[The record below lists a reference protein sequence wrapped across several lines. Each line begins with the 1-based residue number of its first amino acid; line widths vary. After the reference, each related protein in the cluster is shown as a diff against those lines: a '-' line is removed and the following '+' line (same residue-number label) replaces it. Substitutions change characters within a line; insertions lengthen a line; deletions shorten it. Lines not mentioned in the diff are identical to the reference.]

1 MSQRDILI
9 IFGPTASGKSYIANK
24 VVNKNDAAIINS
36 DSLQIYKD
44 LHILTDRPSE
54 QNISRYDHRL
64 YGILSGNNNC
74 TAALWLEKAIE
85 EINLCF
91 KENILPI
98 IVGGTGLYIKVLMEG
113 ISQIPNIRK
122 EIKEE
127 VDSLL
132 KSKGIAFLYK
142 EIKNKYNETRISF
155 NDKQR
160 IVRSYSLLKQTNKV
174 LEEWQVENHNLLKD
188 VNFKIFITENDRSVL
203 YQRAEKRAEI
213 MFNEGV
219 IDEVSILLEKNYD
232 PDSSLMK
239 AIGVREIRDYL
250 ENLIDLDTCKN
261 RMKKS
266 TRNYIK
272 RQQTW
277 IKGNN
282 ITSNIDI
289 KKYI

>member
-9 IFGPTASGKSYIANK
+9 IFGTTASGKSYIANK
-24 VVNKNDAAIINS
+24 VADKNDAAIINS

-44 LHILTDRPSE
+44 LNVLTDRPSE
-54 QNISRYDHRL
+54 QIISRYDHRL
-64 YGILSGNNNC
+64 YGILNGNNNC
-74 TAALWLEKAIE
+74 TAALWLDKAIE

-98 IVGGTGLYIKVLMEG
+98 IVGGTGLYIKVLVEG
-113 ISQIPNIRK
+113 ISHIPFIKR

-127 VDSLL
+127 VDSMLNR
-132 KSKGIAFLYK
+132 KGITFLYN
-142 EIKNKYNETRISF
+142 EIKKKYNETKINF

-174 LEEWQVENHNLLKD
+174 LEEWQVENHNLLND
-188 VNFKIFITENDRSVL
+188 VNFKILNTDNDRSIL
-203 YQRAEKRAEI
+203 YQRAEKRTEK

-219 IDEVSILLEKNYD
+219 IDEVNNLLEKNYD

-250 ENLIDLDTCKN
+250 ENLIDIDTCKN

-282 ITSNIDI
+282 ITSNIEI

>member
-24 VVNKNDAAIINS
+24 AASKTNAAIINS

-54 QNISRYDHRL
+54 QIISRYDHRL

-74 TAALWLEKAIE
+74 TAALWLDKAIE

-98 IVGGTGLYIKVLMEG
+98 IVGGTGLYIKVLIEG
-113 ISQIPNIRK
+113 ISHIPFIKR

-132 KSKGIAFLYK
+132 NRKGITFLYN
-142 EIKNKYNETRISF
+142 EIKKKYNETKINF

-174 LEEWQVENHNLLKD
+174 LEEWQVENHNLLND
-188 VNFKIFITENDRSVL
+188 VNFKILNTDNDRSIL
-203 YQRAEKRAEI
+203 YQRAEKRTEK

-219 IDEVSILLEKNYD
+219 IDEVNNLLEKNYD

-261 RMKKS
+261 RIKKS

-282 ITSNIDI
+282 ITSNIEI

>member
-24 VVNKNDAAIINS
+24 AASKTNAAIINS

-54 QNISRYDHRL
+54 QIISRYDHRL

-74 TAALWLEKAIE
+74 TAALWLDKAIE

-98 IVGGTGLYIKVLMEG
+98 IVGGTGLYIKVLIEG
-113 ISQIPNIRK
+113 ISRIPFIKR

-132 KSKGIAFLYK
+132 NRKGITFLYN
-142 EIKNKYNETRISF
+142 EIKKKYNETKINF

-174 LEEWQVENHNLLKD
+174 LEEWQVENHNLLND
-188 VNFKIFITENDRSVL
+188 VNFKILNTDNDRSIL
-203 YQRAEKRAEI
+203 YQRAEKRTEK

-219 IDEVSILLEKNYD
+219 IDEVNNLLEKNYD

-261 RMKKS
+261 RIKKS

-282 ITSNIDI
+282 ISSNIEI

>member
-24 VVNKNDAAIINS
+24 AASKTNAAIINS

-54 QNISRYDHRL
+54 QIISRYDHRL

-74 TAALWLEKAIE
+74 TAALWLDKAIE

-98 IVGGTGLYIKVLMEG
+98 IVGGTGLYIKVLIEG
-113 ISQIPNIRK
+113 ISHIPFIKR

-132 KSKGIAFLYK
+132 NRKGITFLYN
-142 EIKNKYNETRISF
+142 EIKKKYNETKINF

-174 LEEWQVENHNLLKD
+174 LEEWQVENHNLLND
-188 VNFKIFITENDRSVL
+188 VNFKILNTDNDRSIL
-203 YQRAEKRAEI
+203 YQRAEKRTEK

-219 IDEVSILLEKNYD
+219 IDEVNNLLEKNYD

-250 ENLIDLDTCKN
+250 ENRIDLDTCKN

-282 ITSNIDI
+282 ISSNIEI

>member
-24 VVNKNDAAIINS
+24 AASKTNAAIINS

-54 QNISRYDHRL
+54 QIISRYDHRL
-64 YGILSGNNNC
+64 YGILNGNNNC
-74 TAALWLEKAIE
+74 TAALWLDKAIE

-98 IVGGTGLYIKVLMEG
+98 IVGGTGLYIKVLIEG
-113 ISQIPNIRK
+113 ISHIPFIKR

-132 KSKGIAFLYK
+132 NRKGITFLYN
-142 EIKNKYNETRISF
+142 EIKKKYNETKINF

-174 LEEWQVENHNLLKD
+174 LEEWQVENHNLLND
-188 VNFKIFITENDRSVL
+188 VNFKILNTDNDRSIL
-203 YQRAEKRAEI
+203 YQRAEKRTEK

-219 IDEVSILLEKNYD
+219 IDEVNNLLEKNYD

-282 ITSNIDI
+282 ITSNIEI

>member
-24 VVNKNDAAIINS
+24 VADKNDAAIINS

-44 LHILTDRPSE
+44 LNVLTDRPGK
-54 QNISRYDHRL
+54 QIISLYDHRL
-64 YGILSGNNNC
+64 YGILNGNNNC
-74 TAALWLEKAIE
+74 TAALWLDKAIE

-98 IVGGTGLYIKVLMEG
+98 IVGGTGLYVKVLIEG
-113 ISQIPNIRK
+113 ISQIPGIKK

-132 KSKGIAFLYK
+132 KSKGIAFLYN
-142 EIKNKYNETRISF
+142 EIKDKYNETRISF

-188 VNFKIFITENDRSVL
+188 VNFKIFITDNDRSVL
-203 YQRAEKRAEI
+203 YQRAEKRTEK

-219 IDEVSILLEKNYD
+219 IDEVSLLLEKNYD

-250 ENLIDLDTCKN
+250 ENLIDLDSCKN

>member
-24 VVNKNDAAIINS
+24 AASKTNAAIINS

-54 QNISRYDHRL
+54 QIISRYDHRL

-74 TAALWLEKAIE
+74 TAALWLDKAIE

-98 IVGGTGLYIKVLMEG
+98 IVGGTGLYIKVLIEG
-113 ISQIPNIRK
+113 ISHIPFIKR

-132 KSKGIAFLYK
+132 NRKGITFLYN
-142 EIKNKYNETRISF
+142 EIKKKYNETKINF

-174 LEEWQVENHNLLKD
+174 LEEWQVENHNLLND
-188 VNFKIFITENDRSVL
+188 VNFKILNTDNDRSIL
-203 YQRAEKRAEI
+203 YQRAEKRTEK

-219 IDEVSILLEKNYD
+219 IDEVNNLLEKNYD

-250 ENLIDLDTCKN
+250 ENLIDIDTCKN

-282 ITSNIDI
+282 IASNIEI

>member
-24 VVNKNDAAIINS
+24 AASKTNAAIINS

-54 QNISRYDHRL
+54 QIISRYDHRL

-74 TAALWLEKAIE
+74 TAALWLDKAIE

-98 IVGGTGLYIKVLMEG
+98 IVGGTGLYIKVLIEG
-113 ISQIPNIRK
+113 ISHIPFIKR

-132 KSKGIAFLYK
+132 NRKGITFLYN
-142 EIKNKYNETRISF
+142 EIKKKYNETKINF

-174 LEEWQVENHNLLKD
+174 LEEWQVENHNLLND
-188 VNFKIFITENDRSVL
+188 VNFKILNTDNDRSIL
-203 YQRAEKRAEI
+203 YQRAEKRTEK

-219 IDEVSILLEKNYD
+219 IDEVNNLLEKNYD

-282 ITSNIDI
+282 ITSNIEI

>member
-9 IFGPTASGKSYIANK
+9 IFGTTASGKSYIANK
-24 VVNKNDAAIINS
+24 VANKNDAAIINS

-203 YQRAEKRAEI
+203 YQRAEKRAEK

>member
-24 VVNKNDAAIINS
+24 AASKTNAAIINS

-44 LHILTDRPSE
+44 LHVLTDRPSE
-54 QNISRYDHRL
+54 QIISRYDHRL
-64 YGILSGNNNC
+64 YGILNGNNNC
-74 TAALWLEKAIE
+74 TAALWLDKAIE

-98 IVGGTGLYIKVLMEG
+98 IVGGTGLYIKVLIEG
-113 ISQIPNIRK
+113 ISHIPFIKR

-132 KSKGIAFLYK
+132 NRKGITFLYN
-142 EIKNKYNETRISF
+142 EIKKKYNETKINF

-174 LEEWQVENHNLLKD
+174 LEEWQVENHNLLND
-188 VNFKIFITENDRSVL
+188 VNFKILNTDNDRSIL
-203 YQRAEKRAEI
+203 YQRAEKRTEK

-219 IDEVSILLEKNYD
+219 IDEVNNLLEKNYD

-282 ITSNIDI
+282 ITSNIEI

>member
-9 IFGPTASGKSYIANK
+9 IFGTTASGKSYIANK
-24 VVNKNDAAIINS
+24 VANKNDAAIINS

-113 ISQIPNIRK
+113 ISQIPNIKK

-203 YQRAEKRAEI
+203 YQRAEKRAEK

>member
-1 MSQRDILI
+1 
-9 IFGPTASGKSYIANK
+9 
-24 VVNKNDAAIINS
+24 
-36 DSLQIYKD
+36 
-44 LHILTDRPSE
+44 
-54 QNISRYDHRL
+54 
-64 YGILSGNNNC
+64 
-74 TAALWLEKAIE
+74 
-85 EINLCF
+85 
-91 KENILPI
+91 
-98 IVGGTGLYIKVLMEG
+98 MEG
-113 ISQIPNIRK
+113 ISQIPNIKK

-132 KSKGIAFLYK
+132 KSKGIAFLYN

-174 LEEWQVENHNLLKD
+174 LEEWQVENHNLLND
-188 VNFKIFITENDRSVL
+188 VNFKILNTDNDRSIL
-203 YQRAEKRAEI
+203 YQRAEKRTEK

-219 IDEVSILLEKNYD
+219 IDEVNNLLEKNYD

-250 ENLIDLDTCKN
+250 ENLIDLDSCKN

-282 ITSNIDI
+282 ITANIDI

>member
-9 IFGPTASGKSYIANK
+9 IFGTTASGKSYIANK
-24 VVNKNDAAIINS
+24 VADKNDAAIINS

-44 LHILTDRPSE
+44 LNVLTDRPSE
-54 QNISRYDHRL
+54 QIISRYDHRL
-64 YGILSGNNNC
+64 YGILNGNNNC
-74 TAALWLEKAIE
+74 TAALWLDKAIE

-98 IVGGTGLYIKVLMEG
+98 IVGGTGLYVKVLMEG
-113 ISQIPNIRK
+113 ISQIPNIKK

-132 KSKGIAFLYK
+132 KSKGIAFLYN

-203 YQRAEKRAEI
+203 YQRAEKRTEK

-282 ITSNIDI
+282 ITSNFDI

>member
-24 VVNKNDAAIINS
+24 AASKTNAAIINS

-54 QNISRYDHRL
+54 QIISRYDHRL

-74 TAALWLEKAIE
+74 TAALWLDKAIE

-98 IVGGTGLYIKVLMEG
+98 IVGGTGLYVKVLMEG
-113 ISQIPNIRK
+113 ISQIPVIK
-122 EIKEE
+122 MEIKKE
-127 VDSLL
+127 VESLL
-132 KSKGIAFLYK
+132 KSKGIAFLYS

-203 YQRAEKRAEI
+203 YQRAEKRAEK

>member
-24 VVNKNDAAIINS
+24 AASKTNAAIINS

-54 QNISRYDHRL
+54 QIISRYDHRL

-74 TAALWLEKAIE
+74 TAALWLDKAIE

-98 IVGGTGLYIKVLMEG
+98 IVGGTGLYIKVLIEG
-113 ISQIPNIRK
+113 ISHIPFIKR

-132 KSKGIAFLYK
+132 NRKGITFLYN
-142 EIKNKYNETRISF
+142 EIKKKYNETKINF

-174 LEEWQVENHNLLKD
+174 LEEWQVENHNLLND
-188 VNFKIFITENDRSVL
+188 VNFKILNTDNDRSIL
-203 YQRAEKRAEI
+203 YQRAEKRTEK

-219 IDEVSILLEKNYD
+219 IDEVNNLLEKNYD

-250 ENLIDLDTCKN
+250 ENLTDLDTCKN

-282 ITSNIDI
+282 ITSNIEI

>member
-9 IFGPTASGKSYIANK
+9 IFGTTASGKSYIANK
-24 VVNKNDAAIINS
+24 VANKNDAAIINS

-282 ITSNIDI
+282 ISSNVDI

>member
-1 MSQRDILI
+1 MSQRDVLI
-9 IFGPTASGKSYIANK
+9 IFGPTASGKSHIANK
-24 VVNKNDAAIINS
+24 AASKTNAAIINS

-54 QNISRYDHRL
+54 QIISRYDHRL

-74 TAALWLEKAIE
+74 TAALWLDKAIE

-98 IVGGTGLYIKVLMEG
+98 IVGGTGLYIKVLMKG
-113 ISQIPNIRK
+113 ISQIPGIKK

-132 KSKGIAFLYK
+132 KRKGITFLYN
-142 EIKNKYNETRISF
+142 EIKKKYNASKISF

-188 VNFKIFITENDRSVL
+188 VNFKIFITDNDRSVL
-203 YQRAEKRAEI
+203 YQRAEKRTEK

-219 IDEVSILLEKNYD
+219 IDEVSLLLEKNYD

-282 ITSNIDI
+282 ITSNIEI

>member
-9 IFGPTASGKSYIANK
+9 IFGTTASGKSYIANK
-24 VVNKNDAAIINS
+24 VANKNDAAIINS

-44 LHILTDRPSE
+44 LNILTDRPSE
-54 QNISRYDHRL
+54 QIISRYDHRL
-64 YGILSGNNNC
+64 YGILNGNNNC
-74 TAALWLEKAIE
+74 TAALWLDKAIE

-98 IVGGTGLYIKVLMEG
+98 IVGGTGLYIKVLIEG
-113 ISQIPNIRK
+113 ISHIPFIKR

-132 KSKGIAFLYK
+132 NRKGITFLYN
-142 EIKNKYNETRISF
+142 EIKKKYNETKINF

-174 LEEWQVENHNLLKD
+174 LEEWQVENHNLLND
-188 VNFKIFITENDRSVL
+188 VNFKILNTDNDRSIL
-203 YQRAEKRAEI
+203 YQRAEKRTEK

-219 IDEVSILLEKNYD
+219 IDEVNNLLEKNYD

-282 ITSNIDI
+282 ITSNIEI

>member
-24 VVNKNDAAIINS
+24 AASKTNAAIINS

-54 QNISRYDHRL
+54 QIISRYDHRL

-74 TAALWLEKAIE
+74 TAALWLDKAIE

-98 IVGGTGLYIKVLMEG
+98 IVGGTGLYIKVLIEG
-113 ISQIPNIRK
+113 ISHIPFIKR

-132 KSKGIAFLYK
+132 NRKGITFLYN
-142 EIKNKYNETRISF
+142 EIKKKYNETKINF

-174 LEEWQVENHNLLKD
+174 LEEWQVENHNLLND
-188 VNFKIFITENDRSVL
+188 VNFKILNTDNDRSIL
-203 YQRAEKRAEI
+203 YQRAEKRTEK

-219 IDEVSILLEKNYD
+219 IDEVNNLLEKNYD

-282 ITSNIDI
+282 ISSNIEI

>member
-9 IFGPTASGKSYIANK
+9 IFGTTASGKSYIANK
-24 VVNKNDAAIINS
+24 VADKNDAAIINS

-44 LHILTDRPSE
+44 LNVLTDRPSE
-54 QNISRYDHRL
+54 QIISRYDHRL
-64 YGILSGNNNC
+64 YGILNGNNNC
-74 TAALWLEKAIE
+74 TAALWLDKAIE

-98 IVGGTGLYIKVLMEG
+98 IVGGTGLYVKVLMEG
-113 ISQIPNIRK
+113 ISHIPGIKK

-132 KSKGIAFLYK
+132 KSKGIAFLYN

-203 YQRAEKRAEI
+203 YQRAEKRAEK

-282 ITSNIDI
+282 ITSNINI

>member
-24 VVNKNDAAIINS
+24 AASKTDAAIINS

-54 QNISRYDHRL
+54 QIISRYDHRL

-74 TAALWLEKAIE
+74 TAALWLDKAIE

-98 IVGGTGLYIKVLMEG
+98 IVGGTGLYIKVLIEG
-113 ISQIPNIRK
+113 ISHIPFIKR

-132 KSKGIAFLYK
+132 NRKGITFLYN
-142 EIKNKYNETRISF
+142 EIKKKYNETKINF

-174 LEEWQVENHNLLKD
+174 LEEWQVENHNLLND
-188 VNFKIFITENDRSVL
+188 VNFKILNTDNDRSIL
-203 YQRAEKRAEI
+203 YQRAEKRTEK

-219 IDEVSILLEKNYD
+219 IDEVNNLLEKNYD

-239 AIGVREIRDYL
+239 AIGVREIKDYL
-250 ENLIDLDTCKN
+250 ENLIDIDTCKN

-282 ITSNIDI
+282 ISSNIEI

>member
-24 VVNKNDAAIINS
+24 VADKNDAAIINS

-44 LHILTDRPSE
+44 LNVLTDRPSE
-54 QNISRYDHRL
+54 QIISRYDHRL
-64 YGILSGNNNC
+64 YGILNGNNNC
-74 TAALWLEKAIE
+74 TAALWLDKAIE

-98 IVGGTGLYIKVLMEG
+98 IVGGTGLYVKVLIEG
-113 ISQIPNIRK
+113 ISQIPGIKK

-132 KSKGIAFLYK
+132 KSKGIDFLYNERK
-142 EIKNKYNETRISF
+142 KKYNETRISF

-188 VNFKIFITENDRSVL
+188 VNFKIFITDNDRSVL
-203 YQRAEKRAEI
+203 YQRAEKRTEK

-219 IDEVSILLEKNYD
+219 IDEVSLLLEKNYD

-250 ENLIDLDTCKN
+250 ENLIDLDSCKN

>member
-24 VVNKNDAAIINS
+24 VANKNDAAIINS

-74 TAALWLEKAIE
+74 TAALWLEKAID

-250 ENLIDLDTCKN
+250 ENLIDLDT
-261 RMKKS
+261 
-266 TRNYIK
+266 
-272 RQQTW
+272 
-277 IKGNN
+277 
-282 ITSNIDI
+282 
-289 KKYI
+289 

>member
-24 VVNKNDAAIINS
+24 AASKTNAAIINS

-54 QNISRYDHRL
+54 QIISRYDHRL

-74 TAALWLEKAIE
+74 TAALWLDKAIE

-98 IVGGTGLYIKVLMEG
+98 IVGGTGLYIKVLIEG
-113 ISQIPNIRK
+113 ISRIPFIKR

-132 KSKGIAFLYK
+132 NRKGITFLYN
-142 EIKNKYNETRISF
+142 EIKKKYNETKINF

-174 LEEWQVENHNLLKD
+174 LEEWQVENHNLLND
-188 VNFKIFITENDRSVL
+188 VNFKILNTDNDRSIL
-203 YQRAEKRAEI
+203 YQRAEKRTEK

-219 IDEVSILLEKNYD
+219 IDEVNNLLEKNYD

-250 ENLIDLDTCKN
+250 ENLIDIDTCKN

-282 ITSNIDI
+282 ITSNIEI

>member
-24 VVNKNDAAIINS
+24 VADKNDAAIINS

-44 LHILTDRPSE
+44 LNVLTDRPGE
-54 QNISRYDHRL
+54 QIISLYDHRL
-64 YGILSGNNNC
+64 YGILNGNNNC
-74 TAALWLEKAIE
+74 TAALWLDKAIE

-91 KENILPI
+91 KKNILPI
-98 IVGGTGLYIKVLMEG
+98 IVGGTGLYVKVLIEG
-113 ISQIPNIRK
+113 ISQIPGIKK

-132 KSKGIAFLYK
+132 KSKGIAFLYN

-188 VNFKIFITENDRSVL
+188 VNFKIFITDNDRSVL
-203 YQRAEKRAEI
+203 YQRAEKRTEK

-219 IDEVSILLEKNYD
+219 IDEVSLLLEKNYD

-261 RMKKS
+261 RMKKN

>member
-24 VVNKNDAAIINS
+24 AASKTDAAIINS

-54 QNISRYDHRL
+54 QIISRYDHRL

-74 TAALWLEKAIE
+74 TAALWLDKAIE

-98 IVGGTGLYIKVLMEG
+98 IVGGTGLYIKVLIEG
-113 ISQIPNIRK
+113 ISHIPFIKR

-132 KSKGIAFLYK
+132 NRKGITFLYN
-142 EIKNKYNETRISF
+142 EIKKKYNETKINF

-174 LEEWQVENHNLLKD
+174 LEEWQVENHNLLND
-188 VNFKIFITENDRSVL
+188 VNFKILNTDNDRSIL
-203 YQRAEKRAEI
+203 YQRAEKRTEK

-219 IDEVSILLEKNYD
+219 IDEVNNLLEKNYD

-282 ITSNIDI
+282 ITSNIEI

>member
-24 VVNKNDAAIINS
+24 AASKTNAAIINS

-54 QNISRYDHRL
+54 QIISRYDHRL

-74 TAALWLEKAIE
+74 TAALWLDKAIE

-98 IVGGTGLYIKVLMEG
+98 IVGGTGLYIKVLIEG
-113 ISQIPNIRK
+113 ISHIPFIKR

-127 VDSLL
+127 VDSMLNR
-132 KSKGIAFLYK
+132 KGITFLYN
-142 EIKNKYNETRISF
+142 EIKKKYNETKINF

-174 LEEWQVENHNLLKD
+174 LEEWQVENHNLLND
-188 VNFKIFITENDRSVL
+188 VNFKILNTDNDRSIL
-203 YQRAEKRAEI
+203 YQRAEKRTEK

-219 IDEVSILLEKNYD
+219 IDEVNNLLEKNYD

-282 ITSNIDI
+282 ITSNIEI

>member
-9 IFGPTASGKSYIANK
+9 IFGTTASGKSYIANK
-24 VVNKNDAAIINS
+24 VANKNDAAIINS

-44 LHILTDRPSE
+44 LHVLTDRPSE
-54 QNISRYDHRL
+54 QIISRYDHRL
-64 YGILSGNNNC
+64 YGILNGNNNC
-74 TAALWLEKAIE
+74 TAALWLDKAIE

-98 IVGGTGLYIKVLMEG
+98 IVGGTGLYVKVLMEG
-113 ISQIPNIRK
+113 ISQIPGIKK

-132 KSKGIAFLYK
+132 KSKGIAFLYN

-203 YQRAEKRAEI
+203 YQRAEKRTEK

-219 IDEVSILLEKNYD
+219 IDEVSLLLEKNYD

-282 ITSNIDI
+282 ITSNINI

>member
-9 IFGPTASGKSYIANK
+9 IFGTTASGKSYIANK
-24 VVNKNDAAIINS
+24 VANKNDAAIINS

-282 ITSNIDI
+282 ITSNVDI

>member
-24 VVNKNDAAIINS
+24 AASKTDAAIINS

-54 QNISRYDHRL
+54 QIISRYDHRL

-74 TAALWLEKAIE
+74 TAALWLDKAIE

-98 IVGGTGLYIKVLMEG
+98 IVGGTGLYIKVLIEG
-113 ISQIPNIRK
+113 ISHIPFIKR

-132 KSKGIAFLYK
+132 NRKGITFLYN
-142 EIKNKYNETRISF
+142 EIKKKYNETKINF

-174 LEEWQVENHNLLKD
+174 LEEWQVENHNLLND
-188 VNFKIFITENDRSVL
+188 VNFKILNTDNDRSIL
-203 YQRAEKRAEI
+203 YQRAEKRTEK

-219 IDEVSILLEKNYD
+219 IDEVNNLLEKNYD

-282 ITSNIDI
+282 ISSNIEI

>member
-24 VVNKNDAAIINS
+24 AASKTNAAIINS

-54 QNISRYDHRL
+54 QIISRYDHRL

-74 TAALWLEKAIE
+74 TAALWLDKAIE

-98 IVGGTGLYIKVLMEG
+98 IVGGTGLYIKVLIEG
-113 ISQIPNIRK
+113 ISHIPFIKR

-132 KSKGIAFLYK
+132 NRKGITFLYN
-142 EIKNKYNETRISF
+142 EIKKKYNETKINF

-174 LEEWQVENHNLLKD
+174 LEEWQVENHNLLND
-188 VNFKIFITENDRSVL
+188 VNFKILNTDNDRSIL
-203 YQRAEKRAEI
+203 YQRAEKRTEK

-219 IDEVSILLEKNYD
+219 IDEVNNLLEKNYD

-250 ENLIDLDTCKN
+250 ENLIDIDTCKN

-282 ITSNIDI
+282 ITSNIEI

>member
-9 IFGPTASGKSYIANK
+9 IFGTTASGKSYIANK
-24 VVNKNDAAIINS
+24 VADKNEAAIINS

-44 LHILTDRPSE
+44 LNVLTDRPSE
-54 QNISRYDHRL
+54 QIISRYDHRL
-64 YGILSGNNNC
+64 YGILNGNNNC
-74 TAALWLEKAIE
+74 TAALWLDKAIE

-98 IVGGTGLYIKVLMEG
+98 IVGGTGLYVKVLMEG
-113 ISQIPNIRK
+113 ISQIPGIKK

-132 KSKGIAFLYK
+132 KSKGIAFLYN

-203 YQRAEKRAEI
+203 YQRAEKRTEK

-261 RMKKS
+261 RMKKN

-282 ITSNIDI
+282 ITSNFDI

>member
-24 VVNKNDAAIINS
+24 VADKNDAAIINS

-44 LHILTDRPSE
+44 LNVLTDRPGE
-54 QNISRYDHRL
+54 QIISLYDHRL
-64 YGILSGNNNC
+64 YGILNGNNNC
-74 TAALWLEKAIE
+74 TAALWLDKAIE

-91 KENILPI
+91 KKNILPI
-98 IVGGTGLYIKVLMEG
+98 IVGGTGLYVKVLIEG
-113 ISQIPNIRK
+113 ISQIPGIKK

-132 KSKGIAFLYK
+132 KSKGIAFLYN

-188 VNFKIFITENDRSVL
+188 VNFKIFITDNDRSVL
-203 YQRAEKRAEI
+203 YQRAEKRTEK

-219 IDEVSILLEKNYD
+219 IDEVSLLLEKNYD

-250 ENLIDLDTCKN
+250 ENLIDLDSCKN

>member
-24 VVNKNDAAIINS
+24 AASKTNAAIINS

-54 QNISRYDHRL
+54 QTISRYDHRL

-74 TAALWLEKAIE
+74 TAALWLDRAIE

-98 IVGGTGLYIKVLMEG
+98 IVGGTGLYIKVLIEG
-113 ISQIPNIRK
+113 ISHIPFIKR

-132 KSKGIAFLYK
+132 NRKGITFLYN
-142 EIKNKYNETRISF
+142 EIKKKYNETKINF

-174 LEEWQVENHNLLKD
+174 LEEWQVENHNLLND
-188 VNFKIFITENDRSVL
+188 VNFKILNTDNDRSIL
-203 YQRAEKRAEI
+203 YQRAEKRTEK

-219 IDEVSILLEKNYD
+219 IDEVNNLLEKNYD

-250 ENLIDLDTCKN
+250 ENLIDIDTCKN

-282 ITSNIDI
+282 ITSNIEI

>member
-24 VVNKNDAAIINS
+24 AASKTDAAIINS

-54 QNISRYDHRL
+54 QIISRYDHRL

-74 TAALWLEKAIE
+74 TAALWLDKAIE

-98 IVGGTGLYIKVLMEG
+98 IVGGTGLYIKVLVEG
-113 ISQIPNIRK
+113 ISHIPFIKR

-127 VDSLL
+127 VDSMLNR
-132 KSKGIAFLYK
+132 KGITFLYN
-142 EIKNKYNETRISF
+142 EIKKKYNETKINF

-174 LEEWQVENHNLLKD
+174 LEEWQVENHNLLND
-188 VNFKIFITENDRSVL
+188 VNFKILNTDNDRSIL
-203 YQRAEKRAEI
+203 YQRAEKRTEK

-219 IDEVSILLEKNYD
+219 IDEVNNLLEKNYD

-282 ITSNIDI
+282 ITSNIEI

>member
-24 VVNKNDAAIINS
+24 VANKNDAAIINS

-113 ISQIPNIRK
+113 ISQIPNIKK

-203 YQRAEKRAEI
+203 YQRAEKRAEK

>member
-9 IFGPTASGKSYIANK
+9 IFGTTASGKSYIANK
-24 VVNKNDAAIINS
+24 VADKNDAAIINS
-36 DSLQIYKD
+36 DSLQVYKE
-44 LHILTDRPSE
+44 LNVLTDRPSE
-54 QNISRYDHRL
+54 QIISRYDHRL
-64 YGILSGNNNC
+64 YGILNGNNNC
-74 TAALWLEKAIE
+74 TAALWLDKAIE

-98 IVGGTGLYIKVLMEG
+98 IVGGTGLYIKVLMKG
-113 ISQIPNIRK
+113 ISQIPGIKK

-132 KSKGIAFLYK
+132 KRKGITFLYN
-142 EIKNKYNETRISF
+142 EIKKKYNETKINF

-160 IVRSYSLLKQTNKV
+160 IVRSYSLLKQTNRV
-174 LEEWQVENHNLLKD
+174 LEEWQVENHNLLND
-188 VNFKIFITENDRSVL
+188 VNFKILNTDNDRSIL
-203 YQRAEKRAEI
+203 YQRAEKRTEK

-219 IDEVSILLEKNYD
+219 IDEVNSLLEKNYD

-282 ITSNIDI
+282 ITSNIEI

>member
-24 VVNKNDAAIINS
+24 AASKTDAAIINS

-54 QNISRYDHRL
+54 QIISRYDHRL

-74 TAALWLEKAIE
+74 TAALWLDKAIE

-98 IVGGTGLYIKVLMEG
+98 IVGGTGLYIKVLIEG
-113 ISQIPNIRK
+113 ISHIPFIKR
-122 EIKEE
+122 ETKEE
-127 VDSLL
+127 VDSLINR
-132 KSKGIAFLYK
+132 KGITFLYN
-142 EIKNKYNETRISF
+142 EIKKKYNETKINF

-174 LEEWQVENHNLLKD
+174 LEEWQVENHNLLND
-188 VNFKIFITENDRSVL
+188 VNFKILNTDNDRSIL
-203 YQRAEKRAEI
+203 YQRAEKRTEK

-219 IDEVSILLEKNYD
+219 IDEVNNLLEKNYD

-250 ENLIDLDTCKN
+250 ENLIDIDTCKN

-282 ITSNIDI
+282 ITSNIEI